1 MAEQKP
7 PPATKAGKSLVAKSK
22 TDVMDIDVQAEI
34 MRDGTTGR
42 KDIHAKTSFDPV
54 GVGGKKFAYPPG
66 YDFKKKDGE
75 DIVTHVKGL
84 AVIKGIIRIQT
95 VYGPDAKAT
104 DRSDYGRGTT
114 KQDESAGNTS
124 LGFHES
130 CHKAD
135 FLAYLKN
142 TALPTF
148 TGRVGM
154 TVADFKAAQQ
164 EFGDAINKFF
174 TDMDEESFKKTDEV
188 GYKYSTYEAQGP
200 RE

>member
-1 MAEQKP
+1 
-7 PPATKAGKSLVAKSK
+7 
-22 TDVMDIDVQAEI
+22 
-34 MRDGTTGR
+34 
-42 KDIHAKTSFDPV
+42 
-54 GVGGKKFAYPPG
+54 
-66 YDFKKKDGE
+66 
-75 DIVTHVKGL
+75 
-84 AVIKGIIRIQT
+84 
-95 VYGPDAKAT
+95 VYGPDGKAT

-130 CHKAD
+130 CHQAD

-142 TALPTF
+142 TALPEF
-148 TGRVGM
+148 TGRVDM

-164 EFGDAINKFF
+164 EFGDAINRFF

-188 GYKYSTYEAQGP
+188 GYKYSTYEAKGP